1 MSEIDLVSRGLS
13 EDEGLGADRKV
24 PVGESI
30 RYRKRA
36 QAAEQKVQ
44 ELDSQLHESRA
55 QSERL
60 SAELD
65 AMGLERRLAGSL
77 VSAGVSDLDTAML
90 VVRERLSGEGSDE
103 ADVDSVVEQLR
114 VEKSYLFGGF
124 EGLMAAERTS
134 GVKDRSANSKSILES
149 TAKRA
154 VSSGS
159 RADVQEYMRVR
170 RQFV

>member
-36 QAAEQKVQ
+36 QAAEQKMQ
-44 ELDSQLHESRA
+44 DLDSQLHESKA
-55 QSERL
+55 QNERL
-60 SAELD
+60 GAELD
-65 AMGLERRLAGSL
+65 VMRLERRLVSSL
-77 VSAGVSDLDTAML
+77 VSVGVSDLDTALL
-90 VVRERLSGEGSDE
+90 VARERLVGESSNE

-114 VEKSYLFGGF
+114 NEKGYLFGGL
-124 EGLMAAERTS
+124 EGLTVAERTS
-134 GVKDRSANSKSILES
+134 GVKDRSVGGKGVLEN

>member
-1 MSEIDLVSRGLS
+1 MSEVDLVSRGLS

-36 QAAEQKVQ
+36 QAAEQKLQ
-44 ELDSQLHESRA
+44 ELDSQLHESKAR
-55 QSERL
+55 SESL

-65 AMGLERRLAGSL
+65 GMKLERRVVSSL
-77 VSAGVSDLDTAML
+77 VSVGVSDLDTAML
-90 VVRERLSGEGSDE
+90 IVRERLSGEGSDE
-103 ADVDSVVEQLR
+103 IDVDSLVEQLR
-114 VEKSYLFGGF
+114 GEKGYLFGGF
-124 EGLMAAERTS
+124 EGLTAAERTS
-134 GVKDRSANSKSILES
+134 GVKDRLVSGKSILES

-159 RADVQEYMRVR
+159 RTDVQEYMRVR